1 VNRADIERLLRA
13 VAAGQLA
20 PDQALS
26 QLAELPYADLGFANL
41 DLHRELRLGMPEAIY
56 AEGKRTADLL
66 LIVDRMLA
74 AHGRVLLT
82 RLAPAAAAD
91 LLAALPAAAEPS
103 GDQASGAEVRGA
115 PAGTAKAGGTTPLG
129 ARATSARS
137 GGDSASNA
145 KTGGAMTSGDPAS
158 RPIYH
163 ERARVLTCG
172 TALPLAGP
180 PIAVL
185 AAGTSDLPVAEEA
198 AVCAE
203 WFGHPVRRAYDV
215 GVAGLH
221 RLLGRLPEIRGAA
234 VVVAVAGMDGALPTV
249 VASLVPSPVVAVP
262 TSVGY
267 GASFGGLAPLLT
279 MLNGCAPGVGVVN
292 IDNGYGAAVLASR
305 IARLAVAATATAPLL
320 RGESRS
326 RRGKS

>member
-1 VNRADIERLLRA
+1 MNRVDLARLLEE
-13 VAAGQLA
+13 VAAGAVA
-20 PDQALS
+20 PRQALE

-41 DLHRELRLGMPEAIY
+41 DLHRELRLGLPEAIY
-56 AEGKRTADLL
+56 AEGKRSADLL
-66 LIVDRMLA
+66 VIAERMIA
-74 AHGRVLLT
+74 AHGSVLVT
-82 RLAPAAAAD
+82 RLAPAAAAE
-91 LLAALPAAAEPS
+91 LLEGLAAAPFAAA
-103 GDQASGAEVRGA
+103 GAA
-115 PAGTAKAGGTTPLG
+115 AAA
-129 ARATSARS
+129 
-137 GGDSASNA
+137 
-145 KTGGAMTSGDPAS
+145 
-158 RPIYH
+158 
-163 ERARVLTCG
+163 
-172 TALPLAGP
+172 AGP
-180 PIAVL
+180 AIAVL

-221 RLLGRLPEIRGAA
+221 RLLGRLPEIRGAG
-234 VVVAVAGMDGALPTV
+234 VVIAVAGMDGALPTV

-305 IARLAVAATATAPLL
+305 IARLAQ
-320 RGESRS
+320 R
-326 RRGKS
+326 